1 MTCVA
6 LVWHTGRV
14 KRLAS
19 SSPRLALAAT
29 LLSLWAVGLC
39 PARADALSAADAV
52 ARTRTNNERVH
63 GAAARVDA
71 ARARLERARALL
83 WPDVAATAAY
93 TRNLLT
99 SEGGGGGQGA
109 AGFGMRG
116 FQRDAN
122 QLSAGLGL
130 TWTLLDLR
138 AFPLLDQARLSARAA
153 ELDAA
158 EVDRALAYEA
168 ARAWL
173 SSRAADQVAEAAQR
187 RAALA
192 RQSRADAQAR
202 LDARLVGTND
212 LTRASLEV
220 ASADTAASQARLAAA
235 QAQVALAEVIG
246 AAAHSEPLRAEGP
259 SPWTGGV
266 TEAPR
271 AVRGDLAAR
280 REALAAQSAFA
291 QEAERRVWPRL
302 ALEADYGWSSDAGFS
317 GRNDS
322 ASVGV
327 TLTLPL
333 FDGFERD
340 ADAAERQA
348 VLREQ
353 AASARA
359 LERGIAHQVA
369 RAQAEVG
376 SGVEGVESATR
387 AVEAARQNVT
397 ETQSLYAQGLVTQLE
412 AADAGVRLFEAE
424 VALARAELGLSAA
437 HLALRQAMGL
447 EPLGDEK

>member
-1 MTCVA
+1 M
-6 LVWHTGRV
+6 WHTDRV
-14 KRLAS
+14 NRPAPLSSRLAVAS
-19 SSPRLALAAT
+19 LLAVVWLGAPGASAAQ
-29 LLSLWAVGLC
+29 
-39 PARADALSAADAV
+39 ALSAAQAV
-52 ARTRTNNERVH
+52 AQARAANERAE
-63 GAAARVDA
+63 GAAARVQA
-71 ARARLERARALL
+71 ARARLNKARALL
-83 WPDVAATAAY
+83 WPDLTGTAAY

-109 AGFGMRG
+109 GGFGMRG

-122 QLSAGLGL
+122 QFNAGLGL

-138 AFPLLDQARLSARAA
+138 AFPLLDQARLSERAA

-158 EVDRALAYEA
+158 EVDRALAFEA

-187 RAALA
+187 RATLA

-266 TEAPR
+266 TEPPR
-271 AVRGDLAAR
+271 AQRGDLAAR
-280 REALAAQSAFA
+280 REALAAQAAFA

-317 GRNDS
+317 GRNDA

-369 RAQAEVG
+369 RAQAEVA
-376 SGVEGVESATR
+376 SGLEGVEAATR

-397 ETQSLYAQGLVTQLE
+397 ETQSLYAQGLATQLE

-424 VALARAELGLSAA
+424 VALVRSELGLSAA